1 MPEKRYETPKV
12 VELGT
17 VKDLT
22 ATTPEADKCSG
33 SGDTH
38 TAQVLSP
45 NYSGDCP

>member
-1 MPEKRYETPKV
+1 MAKEPYRKPELKVLGTV
-12 VELGT
+12 VELT
-17 VKDLT
+17 Q
-22 ATTPEADKCSG
+22 TTPEADKCSG